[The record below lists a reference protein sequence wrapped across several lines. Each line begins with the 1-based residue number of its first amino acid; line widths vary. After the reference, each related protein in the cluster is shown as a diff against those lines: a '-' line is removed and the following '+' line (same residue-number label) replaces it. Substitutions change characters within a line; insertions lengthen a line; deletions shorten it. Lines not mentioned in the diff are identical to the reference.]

1 MAFIG
6 NNAPSRMCNF
16 DLSTNTNRGSFGI
29 SSRSDVTTGAQRF
42 NFSSSEANAH
52 YTIVASAIGSVNGDG
67 MVVASYPGS
76 EEKVANSFI
85 ARSSYCTNNSATD
98 ITDMQ
103 IAVFPN
109 T

>member
-1 MAFIG
+1 MPFIG

-16 DLSTNTNRGSFGI
+16 DLSTNTNRGSFGLSSI
-29 SSRSDVTTGAQRF
+29 SDTATGAQRF
-42 NFSSSEANAH
+42 NFSSHESNAH
-52 YTIVASAIGSVNGDG
+52 YTIVASSVGSVNGDG

-76 EEKVANSFI
+76 EEKVTNSFI
-85 ARSSYCTNNSATD
+85 ARANYSPNNNATD

-103 IAVFPN
+103 VVVFPN

>member
-29 SSRSDVTTGAQRF
+29 SSISDVTTGAQRF

-85 ARSSYCTNNSATD
+85 ARSSYCTNNSAVSYTHL
-98 ITDMQ
+98 TLPTK
-103 IAVFPN
+103 A
-109 T
+109 

>member
-1 MAFIG
+1 
-6 NNAPSRMCNF
+6 
-16 DLSTNTNRGSFGI
+16 
-29 SSRSDVTTGAQRF
+29 
-42 NFSSSEANAH
+42 
-52 YTIVASAIGSVNGDG
+52 

-85 ARSSYCTNNSATD
+85 ARASYCTNNSGTD

>member
-1 MAFIG
+1 
-6 NNAPSRMCNF
+6 
-16 DLSTNTNRGSFGI
+16 
-29 SSRSDVTTGAQRF
+29 
-42 NFSSSEANAH
+42 
-52 YTIVASAIGSVNGDG
+52 

-76 EEKVANSFI
+76 EEKVTNSFI